1 MKKDGS
7 EYEPDSSRV
16 MLASLDRH
24 LKEKDAAFSTAKDIE
39 FPTAEKYQKEKQGF
53 VDKVSLKGL
62 TLQRGTHLSRRR
74 AVMVQRSAWKPFY
87 TVTDRDHM
95 VFAYPA
101 LLVLGTVRSTTTCTL
116 TILLSAPITTVLN

>member
-24 LKEKDAAFSTAKDIE
+24 LKEKDATFSTAKDIE
-39 FPTAEKYQKEKQGF
+39 FSTAEKYQKEKQGF
-53 VDKVSLKGL
+53 VDKGSVKGL
-62 TLQRGTHLSRRR
+62 TLSGTDLSRRR